1 MSAYNL
7 VPKHRLIYIRGLLLP
22 GEIIGVKSETT
33 SLKKPMTTTTA
44 RIYTATFCLIATLF
58 MLVSESANA
67 EDWAH
72 WRGPEQ
78 NGISRETGL
87 IDKWSLESGENVVW
101 KSDIGGRSTPIIMN
115 DRVYLNC
122 RTHHDFNDPDE
133 KIHLREQVVCW
144 DAKTGDELWKDEFNV
159 YQTDIPAPRVGWAAM
174 AGDPETDQVYI
185 HSVCGTFR
193 CYDAATGKVVWE
205 HSLLEKYGK
214 ISGYGGRTQTPIVD
228 EDRVIV
234 SFLAANWG
242 ETKGPAPKHYY
253 YAFDKRTGE
262 LQWVSAPGD
271 RPKSTNYSCPILTV
285 INGVR
290 TLVGGNSDGHIYGIN
305 ARTGQRIWQFKM
317 SLNALN
323 CTPAIDG
330 NYVYI
335 SHGEDNVDNQ
345 DFGRVQCIDATGTG
359 DITETHSVWR
369 VDGIKSGYSALLVHD
384 GILYVVADTGN
395 LFAFDAK
402 TGDELWQF
410 NLGTVGKGAPVWAD
424 GKLYVMEVNGHIH
437 ILKPSR
443 EKCESLSKVKL
454 LARVGKG
461 DDEIYASP
469 AISNGRIVMVTRDR
483 TICVGSKAAN
493 KVAVE
498 KKALPEE
505 NPVGDKVAHV
515 QLRPFEVVVKPG
527 ETVEYSVVAFDA
539 GGQVI
544 STTPAKLT
552 AGDAADKLTIDGNKI
567 TAPNIESSIA
577 ATVTAEVDGV
587 SGTARI
593 RMFNPAK
600 VWKWDFEGYK
610 GPQVPPHWLRAVAKI
625 KPTDVDGNVVMKA
638 AGIGKTKG
646 RPSHTVWLG
655 PPEMK
660 NYTIQADVMM
670 TEQRRQLPDIGV
682 VANRY
687 NFILKGNKGKLRIQ
701 SWAPHLR
708 MSVEEKY
715 RSDPDVWYT
724 MKLKVDADDSQA
736 KIFGK
741 VWKTGEAEPEGW
753 TIEATDPHPNMSGS
767 PGLYVYAT
775 TDCMFDNVVVTQE

>member
-1 MSAYNL
+1 MMM
-7 VPKHRLIYIRGLLLP
+7 
-22 GEIIGVKSETT
+22 T
-33 SLKKPMTTTTA
+33 SKA
-44 RIYTATFCLIATLF
+44 RTYLSTILFAVGTLGCIQI
-58 MLVSESANA
+58 SQA

-78 NGISRETGL
+78 SGISRETNL
-87 IDKWSLESGENVVW
+87 IDSWSMESDKNVVW

-115 DRVYLNC
+115 NRVYLNC
-122 RTHHDFNDPDE
+122 RTQHAFNDPEE

-144 DAKTGDELWKDEFNV
+144 DAKTGDIVWQDEFNV

-174 AGDPETDQVYI
+174 VGDPESNQVYV

-193 CYDAATGKVVWE
+193 CYDAETGKVVWE
-205 HSLLEKYGK
+205 RSLLEEYGK
-214 ISGYGGRTQTPIVD
+214 ISGYGGRTQTPIID

-242 ETKGPAPKHYY
+242 ESKGPAPKHYY

-262 LQWVSAPGD
+262 LQWVTAPGD
-271 RPKSTNYSCPILTV
+271 RPKSTNYSCPIVTV
-285 INGVR
+285 IDGVR
-290 TLVGGNSDGHIYGIN
+290 MLVGGNSDGHMYGIN

-323 CTPAIDG
+323 CTPAIEG

-345 DFGRVQCIDATGTG
+345 EFGRVQCIDATGKG
-359 DITETHSVWR
+359 DITESHSVWR
-369 VDGIKSGYSALLVHD
+369 HDGIKAGYSALLVHE
-384 GILYVVADTGN
+384 GILYVVTDTGN
-395 LFAFDAK
+395 LFAFDSK
-402 TGDELWQF
+402 SGEKLWEF

-469 AISNGRIVMVTRDR
+469 AISNGRVVFVTRDR
-483 TICVGSKAAN
+483 TICIGSKESDVVDAEIPKLPKEKPAGT
-493 KVAVE
+493 KVE
-498 KKALPEE
+498 
-505 NPVGDKVAHV
+505 HV
-515 QLRPFEVVVKPG
+515 QLRPFEVVLKPG
-527 ETVEYSVVAFDA
+527 ESAEYSTVAFD
-539 GGQVI
+539 GNGQVI
-544 STTPAKLT
+544 STKPAKLQ
-552 AGDAADKLTIDGNKI
+552 AADSADALKIEGNKVS
-567 TAPNIESSIA
+567 APNDETNIA
-577 ATVTAEVDGV
+577 ATVSAEVDGV
-587 SGTARI
+587 SAVARI

-600 VWKWDFEGYK
+600 VWKWGFDGYK
-610 GPQVPPHWLRAVAKI
+610 GPQVPSHWLRAFAKL
-625 KPTDVDGNVVMKA
+625 KPHDMDGNVVMKA
-638 AGIGKTKG
+638 AGIGNTRG

-655 PPEMK
+655 TADMK
-660 NYTIQADVMM
+660 SYTVQADVMM

-687 NFILKGNKGKLRIQ
+687 NFILKGNKGRLRIQ

-724 MKLKVDADDSQA
+724 MKIKVDASESEA
-736 KIFGK
+736 KVYGK
-741 VWKTGEAEPEGW
+741 IWKTDEEEPGDW
-753 TIEATDPHPNMSGS
+753 TITASDPHPNMSGS

-775 TDCMFDNVVVTQE
+775 TDCMFDNVVVTQN

>member
-1 MSAYNL
+1 MFVLA
-7 VPKHRLIYIRGLLLP
+7 
-22 GEIIGVKSETT
+22 
-33 SLKKPMTTTTA
+33 A
-44 RIYTATFCLIATLF
+44 
-58 MLVSESANA
+58 ESTNA

-78 NGISRETGL
+78 NGVSREIGL
-87 IDKWSLESGENVVW
+87 ISDWSLDSDNNVVW

-115 DRVYLNC
+115 DRVFLNC
-122 RTHHDFNDPDE
+122 RTQHDFNDPDE

-144 DAKTGDELWKDEFNV
+144 DAITGDIVWQDEFNV

-174 AGDPETDQVYI
+174 VGDPETNQVYV

-242 ETKGPAPKHYY
+242 ESKGPAPKHYY

-271 RPKSTNYSCPILTV
+271 RPKSTNYSCPILAV
-285 INGVR
+285 IDGVR
-290 TLVGGNSDGHIYGIN
+290 MLVGGNSDGHIYGFN
-305 ARTGQRIWQFKM
+305 SRTGQRIWQFKM

-330 NYVYI
+330 KYVYI

-369 VDGIKSGYSALLVHD
+369 VDGIKAGYSALLVHD

-469 AISNGRIVMVTRDR
+469 AISNGRIVLVTRDR
-483 TICVGSKAAN
+483 TICIGSKSAE
-493 KVAVE
+493 KVEVE
-498 KKALPEE
+498 IPALAQEKPK
-505 NPVGDKVAHV
+505 GDMVAHV
-515 QLRPFEVVVKPG
+515 QLRPFEAVLKPG
-527 ETVEYSVVAFDA
+527 ESAEYSVVAFDA
-539 GGQVI
+539 SGQVI
-544 STTPAKLT
+544 STTPAKLA
-552 AGDAADKLTIDGNKI
+552 AGDAADKLVIAGNKV
-567 TAPNIESSIA
+567 TAPTIETDIA
-577 ATVTAEVDGV
+577 ATVTAEIDGV
-587 SGTARI
+587 TGTARV

-610 GPQVPPHWLRAVAKI
+610 GPQVPSQWLRAFAKL

-638 AGIGKTKG
+638 AGIGNTKG

-655 PPEMK
+655 TPEMK
-660 NYTIQADVMM
+660 NYTIQADVLMK
-670 TEQRRQLPDIGV
+670 EQRRQMPDIGV

-708 MSVEEKY
+708 MAVEEKY

-724 MKLKVDADDSQA
+724 MKLKVDADESQA
-736 KIFGK
+736 KVYGK

-753 TIEATDPHPNMSGS
+753 TIEATDPHPNQSGS

-775 TDCMFDNVVVTQE
+775 TDCMFDNVIVTQK